1 MTDFFTSKHSPLPP
15 PQVPDSSLLPSGAH
29 SAYFQLNQT
38 LRKTQKRSCQSKNML
53 ANSSLSCTAT
63 TMSAVPCALRACR
76 YDHDRLWMPRRRTLF
91 PWIRNVTAIV
101 SASASPV
108 SPDQMTRGST
118 HLKMYQEVA
127 KSARQKFTQE
137 ISFQSKDKDIS
148 LARALLYIAAEDEA
162 FVAFNQEVD
171 ARSLL
176 NERKNL
182 SVPSHAQEWDN
193 VEQMPL
199 SGKTI
204 TGWLG
209 ELDMIAKEVEAELV
223 SREIGCDLVEVLDA
237 INLVL
242 FEFRGFKRSSVTDS
256 MCSYLHTFLSTGSG
270 NAILL
275 SIVYIEVCRRLG
287 ITIVG
292 SRVGEDF
299 LIWPQTGNP
308 EELFRVTEGHSM
320 FAIVNGKCVE
330 DPRSRASD
338 LTSGSLL
345 GLEIATNRDIIGIA
359 LANLIRLHWK
369 RASRSTRGLMLTSPL
384 RHVQT
389 TKELLCSI
397 HNSNVPLLRPQD
409 LRRAIMA
416 SERLLILQPHNWSLR
431 RDHGMMLYYNR
442 EYGKAVQE
450 LSICMAFAPEE
461 EAQVL
466 EPFVE
471 KLHLLRLESSW
482 KSLGHSGQLTVS

>member
-1 MTDFFTSKHSPLPP
+1 MLVNS
-15 PQVPDSSLLPSGAH
+15 
-29 SAYFQLNQT
+29 T
-38 LRKTQKRSCQSKNML
+38 LT
-53 ANSSLSCTAT
+53 CTAA
-63 TMSAVPCALRACR
+63 TMAAVPCGLLVSR
-76 YDHDRLWMPRRRTLF
+76 YDHDRLWRPRRRTLF
-91 PWIRNVTAIV
+91 PWIKNVTPIV

-108 SPDQMTRGST
+108 SPNPMTKGSA
-118 HLKMYQEVA
+118 HLKMYHEVDVYSIKHHLISTYHTLVA
-127 KSARQKFTQE
+127 KSARHKFTQE
-137 ISFQSKDKDIS
+137 ISFHSKDKDIS

-162 FVAFNQEVD
+162 LIASNQEVD
-171 ARSLL
+171 VQSLL
-176 NERKNL
+176 NERTNA
-182 SVPSHAQEWDN
+182 SVQSHVPDWDN

-209 ELDMIAKEVEAELV
+209 ELDLIAKEVQAELV
-223 SREIGCDLVEVLDA
+223 SREIGCHLVEVLDA

-242 FEFRGFKRSSVTDS
+242 FESRAFKRSSVTDS
-256 MCSYLHTFLSTGSG
+256 KCSYLHSVLSTGCG

-275 SIVYIEVCRRLG
+275 SVIYIEVCRRLG

-299 LIWPQTGNP
+299 LIWPQTENP
-308 EELFRVTEGHSM
+308 EELFRITEGHSM

-345 GLEIATNRDIIGIA
+345 GLEIASKRDIIGIA

-369 RASRSTRGLMLTSPL
+369 RAARSNHGLMLTSPL
-384 RHVQT
+384 RHVQNSN
-389 TKELLCSI
+389 EQLSS
-397 HNSNVPLLRPQD
+397 SNVPLLRPQD
-409 LRRAIMA
+409 LRMAIMA

-431 RDHGMMLYYNR
+431 RDHGMMLYYSR

-482 KSLGHSGQLTVS
+482 KSLGHSGQLTVT

>member
-1 MTDFFTSKHSPLPP
+1 
-15 PQVPDSSLLPSGAH
+15 
-29 SAYFQLNQT
+29 
-38 LRKTQKRSCQSKNML
+38 
-53 ANSSLSCTAT
+53 
-63 TMSAVPCALRACR
+63 MSAVPCGLRAIIR
-76 YDHDRLWMPRRRTLF
+76 YDHDRLWRPRRRT
-91 PWIRNVTAIV
+91 WIKNLTPVV
-101 SASASPV
+101 SASASPI
-108 SPDQMTRGST
+108 SPNPMTRGSA
-118 HLKMYQEVA
+118 HLKMYHEVT
-127 KSARQKFTQE
+127 KSARKKFTQE

-148 LARALLYIAAEDEA
+148 LARALLYISAEDEA
-162 FVAFNQEVD
+162 SIAFSQEVD
-171 ARSLL
+171 VQSFL
-176 NERKNL
+176 NERMNA
-182 SVPSHAQEWDN
+182 SMQSRVPDWDN

-204 TGWLG
+204 MGWLG
-209 ELDMIAKEVEAELV
+209 ELDLIAKEVQAELV
-223 SREIGCDLVEVLDA
+223 SREIGCHLVEVLDA

-242 FEFRGFKRSSVTDS
+242 FGSRAFKRSSVTDS
-256 MCSYLHTFLSTGSG
+256 ECSYLHSVLSTGSG

-275 SIVYIEVCRRLG
+275 SIIYIEVCSRLG

-299 LIWPQTGNP
+299 LIWPQTENP
-308 EELFRVTEGHSM
+308 EELFRVTEGQSM

-345 GLEIATNRDIIGIA
+345 GLEIASKRDIIGIA

-369 RASRSTRGLMLTSPL
+369 RASRSNRGLMLTSPL
-384 RHVQT
+384 RHVQNT
-389 TKELLCSI
+389 NEQLSSI
-397 HNSNVPLLRPQD
+397 HSSNVPLLRPQD
-409 LRRAIMA
+409 LRMAIMA

-431 RDHGMMLYYNR
+431 RDHGMMLYYSR

-482 KSLGHSGQLTVS
+482 KSLGHSGQLTVT